1 MGDMRGGR
9 GYKGAAVNLR
19 DDEYIILIVVMA
31 LQLHTYDK
39 TYQIVHVLYVQ
50 FIISQLFLKNY

>member
-19 DDEYIILIVVMA
+19 DDEYIILTVVMV
-31 LQLHTYDK
+31 LQLYTYDK
-39 TYQIVHVLYVQ
+39 TYQIVHFLYVQ
-50 FIISQLFLKNY
+50 FIMSIIS